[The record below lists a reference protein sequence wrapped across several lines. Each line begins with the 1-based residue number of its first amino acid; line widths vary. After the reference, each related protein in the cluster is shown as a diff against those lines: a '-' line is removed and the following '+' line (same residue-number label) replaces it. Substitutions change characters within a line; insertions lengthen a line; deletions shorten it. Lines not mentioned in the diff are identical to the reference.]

1 MKLTQIVAMAGLVS
15 LFSPDTAY
23 AKPKPLVDELFE
35 LAELSMK
42 CGEKVSLRHMFY
54 PGDQNAYPVYSP
66 VDIYGLDV
74 GQVSFRFRDGAL
86 HNSPDGIVD
95 GGMVFEIIG
104 SEIGF
109 FRYDH
114 SSKCGNFFPK
124 DLEARVRQVIEYI
137 KQNTSLTCNAYDMP
151 LS

>member
-1 MKLTQIVAMAGLVS
+1 
-15 LFSPDTAY
+15 
-23 AKPKPLVDELFE
+23 
-35 LAELSMK
+35 MK
-42 CGEKVSLRHMFY
+42 CGRKVSLRQFY
-54 PGDQNAYPVYSP
+54 PGDQNTYPVYPP

-74 GQVSFRFRDGAL
+74 GQVSFRFRDETL

-95 GGMVFEIIG
+95 GRMVFEIIG

-109 FRYDH
+109 FSYDP

-137 KQNTSLTCNAYDMP
+137 KQNTPPTCNAQDLP